1 MAIPSASQQATTQNY
16 VSSSNFIAATAGKG
30 DGLHKPEVSEDFV
43 KRYGNQGLTG
53 FLDVIGAK
61 APVSNYQFSHYEED
75 WIHQSFQMDG
85 AVAIPSIGGGAEIT
99 IHANSHL
106 SVDATGDSSFVRP
119 GAVILF
125 KDGTMGLCTAVFKTA
140 SSTTASGSL
149 DGYTQTTSTG
159 TPTASSHIIH
169 VVNYD
174 NSSSSGAF
182 HSAITAN
189 DTAVVVGM
197 EFAEG
202 TGQPNGITPKV
213 LEYSNT
219 CMIMKESYQVTG
231 SEATNKIWFQVQ
243 DEATGQSGWL
253 WYLKGEGDTYRRFM
267 DYCEMM
273 MILGEQATSSNIIA
287 AQTSGTAAI
296 NSGVRGTQG
305 LLNFMGNTH
314 TYNQLAGFNLSDFD
328 SMIRTLDKYKG
339 SRENTVWAG
348 LDLSLAIDDA
358 VAAMFAGGGISY
370 GAFNGAEEIAVALG
384 FKSFTRGGYTF
395 HKKTYQPF
403 THLPMLGA
411 SGFDYAG
418 MGMVIPGGNG
428 KDAKSGASIPSLR
441 VRYKAAE
448 GYSREME
455 HWLTGSAGLAQ
466 ATSDVDELR
475 CHYRTE
481 RGFEGFGSNRF
492 IKISRA

>member
-1 MAIPSASQQATTQNY
+1 MAIPSASQVATTQNY
-16 VSSSNFIAATAGKG
+16 VSSANFIAASAGKG
-30 DGLHKPEVSEDFV
+30 AGLHKPEVSEDFV
-43 KRYGNQGLTG
+43 KRYGSQNLTG
-53 FLDVIGAK
+53 FLDVVGAK

-75 WIHQSFQMDG
+75 WIHQSFTTDAAG
-85 AVAIPSIGGGAEIT
+85 VALTGGAEIL
-99 IHANSHL
+99 ISNASSLAVNAS
-106 SVDATGDSSFVRP
+106 GDSTFIRP
-119 GAVILF
+119 GAVVLF
-125 KDGTMGLCTAVFKTA
+125 KNGIVGLVVAKYTVGTAATGAGNSVLEGYTGAAT
-140 SSTTASGSL
+140 TTAAAN
-149 DGYTQTTSTG
+149 Q
-159 TPTASSHIIH
+159 HVIH
-169 VVNYD
+169 VMNYD
-174 NSSSSGAF
+174 SGTAF
-182 HSAITAN
+182 HSDVADG
-189 DTAVVVGM
+189 DTMTVIGM

-202 TGQPNGITPKV
+202 TGQPAGVTPKV
-213 LEYSNT
+213 LEYNNT
-219 CMIMKESYQVTG
+219 CMILKESYQVTG
-231 SEATNKIWFQVQ
+231 SEATNKIWFKVN
-243 DEATGQSGWL
+243 DEATGQSGYL

-267 DYCEMM
+267 DYSEMM
-273 MILGEQATSSNIIA
+273 MILGEQATSTAYIA
-287 AQTSGTAAI
+287 AGGT
-296 NSGVRGTQG
+296 NNTLTGGVRGTNG
-305 LLNFMGNTH
+305 LLSFMGNTH

-370 GAFNGAEEIAVALG
+370 GAFNGAEEIAVAMG

-411 SGFDYAG
+411 SGFDYSG
-418 MGMVIPGGNG
+418 MGMVIPGDSGR
-428 KDAKSGASIPSLR
+428 DAKSGESIPSLR

-455 HWLTGSAGLAQ
+455 HWLTGSAGIAQ

-481 RGFEGFGSNRF
+481 RGFEGFGANRF
-492 IKISRA
+492 IKIARA

>member
-16 VSSSNFIAATAGKG
+16 VSSSNFIAASAGKG
-30 DGLHKPEVSEDFV
+30 AGLHKPEVSEDFV

-61 APVSNYQFSHYEED
+61 APVSNFQFSHYEED
-75 WIHQSFQMDG
+75 WIHQSFIADG
-85 AVAIPSIGGGAEIT
+85 STATVSLTGGIQLQIDA
-99 IHANSHL
+99 ASHL
-106 SVDATGDSSFVRP
+106 DSDTTANATSFVRP
-119 GAVILF
+119 GSVILF
-125 KDGTMGLCTAVFKTA
+125 PTGEVGLCVAKWTSNQSAPNET
-140 SSTTASGSL
+140 L
-149 DGYTQTTSTG
+149 DGYGGTLAGGQTPG
-159 TPTASSHIIH
+159 AGAH
-169 VVNYD
+169 VLHVMNYD
-174 NSSSSGAF
+174 GGTG
-182 HSAITAN
+182 ITAAN
-189 DTAVVVGM
+189 SATLTVIGM

-219 CMIMKESYQVTG
+219 CMILKESYQVSG

-253 WYLKGEGDTYRRFM
+253 WYLKGESDTYRRFM

-273 MILGEQATSSNIIA
+273 MILGEQTTTNSYIKAGDGNNTI
-287 AQTSGTAAI
+287 T
-296 NSGVRGTQG
+296 SGVRGTNG
-305 LLNFMGNTH
+305 LLSFMGNTH
-314 TYNQLAGFNLSDFD
+314 SYNQLAGFNLSDFD

-370 GAFNGAEEIAVALG
+370 GSFNGAEEIAVAMG

-395 HKKTYQPF
+395 HKKTYTPF

-428 KDAKSGASIPSLR
+428 KDAKSGESIPSLR
-441 VRYKAAE
+441 IRYKAAE

-481 RGFEGFGSNRF
+481 RGFEGFGANRF

>member
-1 MAIPSASQQATTQNY
+1 MAIPSASQVATTQNY
-16 VSSSNFIAATAGKG
+16 VSSSNFIAAVAGKG

-43 KRYGNQGLTG
+43 KRYGSQNLTG

-61 APVSNYQFSHYEED
+61 APVSNFQFSHYEED
-75 WIHQSFQMDG
+75 WIHQSFLADDT
-85 AVAIPSIGGGAEIT
+85 AADVALTGGVQILIDAT
-99 IHANSHL
+99 SHL
-106 SVDATGDSSFVRP
+106 
-119 GAVILF
+119 
-125 KDGTMGLCTAVFKTA
+125 A
-140 SSTTASGSL
+140 SATASGATSFIRPGSVVLFPTGEVGLCVAKWTSNQSAANEVL
-149 DGYTQTTSTG
+149 DGYAG
-159 TPTASSHIIH
+159 TLQAGPTPAADNHVIH
-169 VVNYD
+169 VMNYD
-174 NSSSSGAF
+174 GGT
-182 HSAITAN
+182 AITVAESA
-189 DTAVVVGM
+189 TLTVIGT

-213 LEYSNT
+213 LEYNNT
-219 CMIMKESYQVTG
+219 CMILKESYQVTG
-231 SEATNKIWFQVQ
+231 SEATNKIWFKVN
-243 DEATGQSGWL
+243 DEATGQSGYL

-267 DYCEMM
+267 DYSEMM
-273 MILGEQATSSNIIA
+273 MILGEQTTTNSYIKAGDANN
-287 AQTSGTAAI
+287 AI
-296 NSGVRGTQG
+296 TSGVRGTNG
-305 LLNFMGNTH
+305 LLSFMGNTH

-328 SMIRTLDKYKG
+328 SMIRTLDNYKG

-370 GAFNGAEEIAVALG
+370 GAFNGAEEIAVAMG

-418 MGMVIPGGNG
+418 MGMVIPGDSGR
-428 KDAKSGASIPSLR
+428 DAKSGDSIPSLR

-481 RGFEGFGSNRF
+481 RGFEGFGANRF
-492 IKISRA
+492 IKIARA

>member
-30 DGLHKPEVSEDFV
+30 DGLHKPDVSEEFV
-43 KRYGNQGLTG
+43 KRYGSQGLTG
-53 FLDVIGAK
+53 FLDVLGAK
-61 APVSNYQFSHYEED
+61 APVSNFQFSHYEED
-75 WIHQSFQMDG
+75 WIHQSFIADDT
-85 AVAIPSIGGGAEIT
+85 AADVALTGGVQILIDTA
-99 IHANSHL
+99 SHL
-106 SVDATGDSSFVRP
+106 SSATAAGATSFVRP
-119 GAVILF
+119 GSVILF
-125 KDGTMGLCTAVFKTA
+125 PTGEVGLCVAKW
-140 SSTTASGSL
+140 TTNQSLANEVL
-149 DGYTQTTSTG
+149 DGYAG
-159 TPTASSHIIH
+159 TLQSGPTPGVNNHVIH
-169 VVNYD
+169 VMNYD
-174 NSSSSGAF
+174 GGT
-182 HSAITAN
+182 AITVAESA
-189 DTAVVVGM
+189 TLTIIGM

-213 LEYSNT
+213 LEYQNT
-219 CMIMKESYQVTG
+219 CMILKESYQVTG

-267 DYCEMM
+267 DYSEMM
-273 MILGEQATSSNIIA
+273 MILGEQTTAGSYIGAGDA
-287 AQTSGTAAI
+287 A
-296 NSGVRGTQG
+296 NSITITGSEG
-305 LLNFMGNTH
+305 LIEFMRTGNTQ

-328 SMIRTLDKYKG
+328 SMIRTLDTNRG
-339 SRENTVWAG
+339 SKENTIWAG
-348 LDLSLAIDDA
+348 IDLSLAIDDA

-370 GAFNGAEEIAVALG
+370 GAFNGAEEIAVAMG

-395 HKKTYQPF
+395 HKKTYTPF

-441 VRYKAAE
+441 IRYKAAE

-481 RGFEGFGSNRF
+481 RGFEGFGANRF

>member
-1 MAIPSASQQATTQNY
+1 MAIPSASQVATTQNY
-16 VSSSNFIAATAGKG
+16 ISSANFIAAVAGKG

-43 KRYGNQGLTG
+43 KRYGSQNLTG
-53 FLDVIGAK
+53 FLDVVGAK
-61 APVSNYQFSHYEED
+61 APVSNFQFSHYEED
-75 WIHQSFQMDG
+75 WIHQSFKADDS
-85 AVAIPSIGGGAEIT
+85 AADVALTGGVQILIDAS
-99 IHANSHL
+99 SHL
-106 SVDATGDSSFVRP
+106 ASATASGATSFVRP
-119 GAVILF
+119 GSVILF
-125 KDGTMGLCTAVFKTA
+125 PTGEVGLCVAKWTSNQSAANET
-140 SSTTASGSL
+140 L
-149 DGYTQTTSTG
+149 DGYAG
-159 TPTASSHIIH
+159 TLQSGPTPGVNNHVIH
-169 VVNYD
+169 VMNYD
-174 NSSSSGAF
+174 GGT
-182 HSAITAN
+182 AITVAESA
-189 DTAVVVGM
+189 TLTVIGT

-213 LEYSNT
+213 LEYNNT
-219 CMIMKESYQVTG
+219 CMILKESYQVTG
-231 SEATNKIWFQVQ
+231 SEATNKIWFKVN
-243 DEATGQSGWL
+243 DEATGQSGYL

-267 DYCEMM
+267 DYSEMM
-273 MILGEQATSSNIIA
+273 MILGEQTTTNSYIKAGDANN
-287 AQTSGTAAI
+287 AI
-296 NSGVRGTQG
+296 TSGVRGTNG
-305 LLNFMGNTH
+305 LLSFMGNTH

-370 GAFNGAEEIAVALG
+370 GAFNGAEEIAVAMG

-418 MGMVIPGGNG
+418 MGMVIPGDSGR
-428 KDAKSGASIPSLR
+428 DAKSGESIPSLR
-441 VRYKAAE
+441 IRYKAAE

-481 RGFEGFGSNRF
+481 RGFEGFGANRF

>member
-30 DGLHKPEVSEDFV
+30 AGLHKPEVSEDFV
-43 KRYGNQGLTG
+43 KRYGSQGLTG

-75 WIHQSFQMDG
+75 WIHQSF
-85 AVAIPSIGGGAEIT
+85 VADDTAADVALTGGVQILIDST
-99 IHANSHL
+99 SHL
-106 SVDATGDSSFVRP
+106 SSATASGATSFVRP
-119 GAVILF
+119 GSVILF
-125 KDGTMGLCTAVFKTA
+125 PTGEVGLCVAKW
-140 SSTTASGSL
+140 TTNQSAANETL
-149 DGYTQTTSTG
+149 DGYAG
-159 TPTASSHIIH
+159 TLQSGPTPGVNNHVIH
-169 VVNYD
+169 VMNYD
-174 NSSSSGAF
+174 GGT
-182 HSAITAN
+182 AITVAESA
-189 DTAVVVGM
+189 TLTVIGM

-219 CMIMKESYQVTG
+219 CMILKESYQVTG

-267 DYCEMM
+267 DYSEMM
-273 MILGEQATSSNIIA
+273 MILGEQTTTNSYIKAGDSNN
-287 AQTSGTAAI
+287 AI
-296 NSGVRGTQG
+296 TSGVRGTTG

-314 TYNQLAGFNLSDFD
+314 NYNQLSGFNLSDFD

-418 MGMVIPGGNG
+418 MGMVIPGGSG
-428 KDAKSGASIPSLR
+428 RDAKSGESIPSLR
-441 VRYKAAE
+441 IRYKAAE

-481 RGFEGFGSNRF
+481 RGFEGFGANRF

>member
-1 MAIPSASQQATTQNY
+1 MAIPSASQIATTQNY
-16 VSSSNFIAATAGKG
+16 ISSANFIAATAGKG
-30 DGLHKPEVSEDFV
+30 AGLHKPEVSEDFV
-43 KRYGNQGLTG
+43 KRYGSQNLTG

-61 APVSNYQFSHYEED
+61 APVSNFQFSHYEED
-75 WIHQSFQMDG
+75 WIHQSFTAAAAG
-85 AVAIPSIGGGAEIT
+85 VALTNGIEIVMSAGPST
-99 IHANSHL
+99 
-106 SVDATGDSSFVRP
+106 DTSFVRP
-119 GAVILF
+119 GAVLLF
-125 KDGTMGLCTAVFKTA
+125 KDGNMGLVVAKSTGTAVAPTSA
-140 SSTTASGSL
+140 L
-149 DGYTQTTSTG
+149 DGYTANSTT
-159 TPTASSHIIH
+159 TPSATAH
-169 VVNYD
+169 VIQVLSYD
-174 NSSSSGAF
+174 GSVIAV
-182 HSAITAN
+182 ALN
-189 DTAVVVGM
+189 DTITVVGM

-202 TGQPNGITPKV
+202 TGQPDGITPRV

-219 CMIMKESYQVTG
+219 CMILKESYQVTG
-231 SEATNKIWFQVQ
+231 SEATNKIWFKVN
-243 DEATGQSGWL
+243 DEATGQSGYL
-253 WYLKGEGDTYRRFM
+253 WYLKGEGDTYRRFQ
-267 DYCEMM
+267 DYSEMM
-273 MILGEQATSSNIIA
+273 MLLGEQAVVASAVSALNA
-287 AQTSGTAAI
+287 APGIT
-296 NSGVRGTQG
+296 SGVRGTTG

-328 SMIRTLDKYKG
+328 SMIRTLDKNKG

-370 GAFNGAEEIAVALG
+370 GSFNGAEEIAVALG

-411 SGFDYAG
+411 SGYDYAG
-418 MGMVIPGGNG
+418 MGMVIPGDSGR
-428 KDAKSGASIPSLR
+428 DAKSGESIPALR

-481 RGFEGFGSNRF
+481 RGFEGFGANRF
-492 IKISRA
+492 IKIARA

>member
-30 DGLHKPEVSEDFV
+30 AGLHKPEVSEDFV

-61 APVSNYQFSHYEED
+61 APVSNFQFSHYEED
-75 WIHQSFQMDG
+75 WIHQSFLADDT
-85 AVAIPSIGGGAEIT
+85 AADVALTGGVQILIDAS
-99 IHANSHL
+99 SHL
-106 SVDATGDSSFVRP
+106 ASDTASGATSFVRP
-119 GAVILF
+119 GSVILF
-125 KDGTMGLCTAVFKTA
+125 PTGEVGLCVAKWTT
-140 SSTTASGSL
+140 STSGAGDEVL
-149 DGYTQTTSTG
+149 DGYGG
-159 TPTASSHIIH
+159 TLQSGPSVGVNNHVIH
-169 VVNYD
+169 VMNYD
-174 NSSSSGAF
+174 GGT
-182 HSAITAN
+182 AITVAESA
-189 DTAVVVGM
+189 TLTVIGM

-219 CMIMKESYQVTG
+219 CMILKESYQVTG

-253 WYLKGEGDTYRRFM
+253 WYLKGESDTYRRFM

-273 MILGEQATSSNIIA
+273 MILGEQTTTNSYIKAGDSNN
-287 AQTSGTAAI
+287 AI
-296 NSGVRGTQG
+296 TSGVRGTNG
-305 LLNFMGNTH
+305 LLSFMGNTH
-314 TYNQLAGFNLSDFD
+314 SYNQLAGFNLSDFD

-370 GAFNGAEEIAVALG
+370 GSFNGAEEIAIAMG

-395 HKKTYQPF
+395 HKKTYTPF

-418 MGMVIPGGNG
+418 MGMVIPGGSG
-428 KDAKSGASIPSLR
+428 KDARSGDSIPSLR
-441 VRYKAAE
+441 IRYKAAE

-481 RGFEGFGSNRF
+481 RGFEGFGANRF